1 MTLISLEIED
11 VNVVISVHKHESFE
25 IHSFRSQV
33 VLFCSTKAMPR
44 ITKADLTA
52 TLDASL
58 RRVEFLEHDVESLMS
73 DLSMEEASSKSW
85 MARAVLLEKE
95 NKALKAERGQGDRS
109 RSPRRDAVS
118 AAATHRVMRLVQHFE
133 RDAVVDE
140 QRETIAKQQRE
151 IESLRRGDGPIGEVL
166 LHNWNQRCGSLLEPT
181 VKLLQAQTTPVNSVM
196 ASIQRL
202 ADAQKDIA
210 LWGGVG
216 RYQVDTL
223 SPVAQIPM
231 PE

>member
-1 MTLISLEIED
+1 
-11 VNVVISVHKHESFE
+11 
-25 IHSFRSQV
+25 
-33 VLFCSTKAMPR
+33 MPR

-52 TLDASL
+52 SL
-58 RRVEFLEHDVESLMS
+58 ETSRRQVESLEFYAENLKVRADNLQENVESLMS
-73 DLSMEEASSKSW
+73 DLSMEQASSKSW

-118 AAATHRVMRLVQHFE
+118 AAATHRVMRLVQRFE

-166 LHNWNQRCGSLLEPT
+166 LHNWMQSAGGATDFT
-181 VKLLQAQTTPVNSVM
+181 VNMVKAQTTPVNTIM
-196 ASIQRL
+196 ASLQRL
-202 ADAQKDIA
+202 VSAASDLS
-210 LWGGVG
+210 LWGGVSPSMAT
-216 RYQVDTL
+216 TL
-223 SPVAQIPM
+223 SPVVRIYPD
-231 PE
+231 E

>member
-1 MTLISLEIED
+1 
-11 VNVVISVHKHESFE
+11 
-25 IHSFRSQV
+25 
-33 VLFCSTKAMPR
+33 MPR

-58 RRVEFLEHDVESLMS
+58 RRVEFLEHNVESLMS
-73 DLSMEEASSKSW
+73 DLSMEQASSKSW

-166 LHNWNQRCGSLLEPT
+166 LHIWNQRPGVMSDYT
-181 VKLLQAQTTPVNSVM
+181 VSVLNAQTRPVNETLESLR
-196 ASIQRL
+196 RL
-202 ADAQKDIA
+202 ASAMETMS
-210 LWGGVG
+210 LFGGLTEYTAS
-216 RYQVDTL
+216 RI
-223 SPVAQIPM
+223 SPATMMQMPPVELLPISRPM
-231 PE
+231 P

>member
-1 MTLISLEIED
+1 
-11 VNVVISVHKHESFE
+11 
-25 IHSFRSQV
+25 
-33 VLFCSTKAMPR
+33 MPR

-58 RRVEFLEHDVESLMS
+58 RRVEFLESSAENLKVRADNLQHNVESLMS
-73 DLSMEEASSKSW
+73 DLSMEQASSKSW

-118 AAATHRVMRLVQHFE
+118 AATTHRVMRLVQHFE

-166 LHNWNQRCGSLLEPT
+166 LHNWSQTPGVVSDYT
-181 VKLLQAQTTPVNSVM
+181 VNVLKAQTTPVNTTL
-196 ASIQRL
+196 ASLRQLSSAMDGICW
-202 ADAQKDIA
+202 
-210 LWGGVG
+210 WGGMSELSAL
-216 RYQVDTL
+216 TL
-223 SPVAQIPM
+223 SPVTRM
-231 PE
+231 PTPE